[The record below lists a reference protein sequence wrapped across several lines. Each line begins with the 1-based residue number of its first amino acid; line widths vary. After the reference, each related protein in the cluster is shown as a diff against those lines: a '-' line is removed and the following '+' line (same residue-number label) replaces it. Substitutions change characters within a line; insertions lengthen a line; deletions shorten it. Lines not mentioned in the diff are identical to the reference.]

1 MVYFVGSGHCSP
13 GLPTVKEVRLLKSA
27 NVVIHDS
34 LVTRA
39 MLDLIPEGTIRVPIR
54 GGPHAHGLPLPEI
67 AEMIIGHVQGGGTVV
82 RLMNGDPVVFGR
94 LPKET
99 EFLNHAGI
107 KYAIIPGI
115 ASVLYSAALSR
126 APLTERGFSSSFA
139 TSFLGQIND
148 MSSAEQTLL
157 FNHHKEG

>member
-39 MLDLIPEGTIRVPIR
+39 ILDLIPEGTIRVPIR

-82 RLMNGDPVVFGR
+82 RLMNGDPLQRF
-94 LPKET
+94 PE
-99 EFLNHAGI
+99 
-107 KYAIIPGI
+107 
-115 ASVLYSAALSR
+115 
-126 APLTERGFSSSFA
+126 
-139 TSFLGQIND
+139 
-148 MSSAEQTLL
+148 
-157 FNHHKEG
+157 HH